1 MYYNASKKTRKDE
14 QKMKKENEIIDKYA
28 QGNPFSVPE
37 GYFENFSEEM
47 MQKLPPQDFS
57 VLEEEKHSTTWQ
69 RIRPWFYMAAMFCGL
84 FFMIEF
90 MLEKTSS
97 IKKVD
102 PVEASKEKQKDQ
114 YINDVV
120 DYSMIDNYDT
130 YSFLTESE

>member
-1 MYYNASKKTRKDE
+1 
-14 QKMKKENEIIDKYA
+14 MKKDNEIIDKYA

-37 GYFENFSEEM
+37 GYFEKFSEDLM
-47 MQKLPPQDFS
+47 KKLPPQDFS
-57 VLEEEKHSTTWQ
+57 TMEEANHSTTWQ
-69 RIRPWFYMAAMFCGL
+69 KIRPWFYMAAMFCGIFL
-84 FFMIEF
+84 GIQY

-102 PVEASKEKQKDQ
+102 KKEVKIEKQKDQ

-130 YSFLTESE
+130 YSFLTEAE